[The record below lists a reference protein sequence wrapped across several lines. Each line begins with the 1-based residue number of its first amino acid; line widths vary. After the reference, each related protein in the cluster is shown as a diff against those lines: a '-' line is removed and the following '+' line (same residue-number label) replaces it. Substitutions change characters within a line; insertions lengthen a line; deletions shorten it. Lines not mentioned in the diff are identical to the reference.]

1 MPMKKI
7 ISLACLVGFAPL
19 AAVAGS
25 RTSANYA
32 IPADT
37 SDSGG
42 GRTTSAAYV
51 NDGSIGGIGGL
62 STVALPATTARHGYP
77 GQLFDVTNI
86 VVAATPTNINENS
99 TRQLAARLAYDDG
112 TVSPLAGAGVT
123 WSVVNGPLSG
133 INASGLASATNV
145 YQDTPATVR
154 GSVGGRSNT
163 LGLLVLNTGID
174 DFASYAADGIDDAWQ
189 VLHFGLNNPNA
200 GPGFDPDADGQTNFF
215 EYVATTIPTDGNSRF
230 RLSISNV
237 IGQPIQKA
245 VTFSPRA
252 VSRLYTVEGRPQV
265 ASGTFLTITGNV
277 NDAASVR
284 TVTDTNATSSDKFY
298 RVRIEFP

>member
-112 TVSPLAGAGVT
+112 TVSP
-123 WSVVNGPLSG
+123 
-133 INASGLASATNV
+133 
-145 YQDTPATVR
+145 
-154 GSVGGRSNT
+154 
-163 LGLLVLNTGID
+163 
-174 DFASYAADGIDDAWQ
+174 
-189 VLHFGLNNPNA
+189 
-200 GPGFDPDADGQTNFF
+200 
-215 EYVATTIPTDGNSRF
+215 
-230 RLSISNV
+230 
-237 IGQPIQKA
+237 
-245 VTFSPRA
+245 
-252 VSRLYTVEGRPQV
+252 
-265 ASGTFLTITGNV
+265 
-277 NDAASVR
+277 
-284 TVTDTNATSSDKFY
+284 
-298 RVRIEFP
+298 